1 MKCKVLTNLSH
12 DGKDYVPGDV
22 VELTEAQVKPL
33 LPDVVEPMGK
43 MKSEPAPAIPSDE
56 EEDEEELSY
65 NELREKAKELG
76 VPANGSKE
84 DLKERIAEAEAKAD
98 EEADEEETGD
108 EEEDEDPGANL

>member
-12 DGKDYVPGDV
+12 DGKDYVSGDV

-43 MKSEPAPAIPSDE
+43 MKSEPAPEKPSD

-76 VPANGSKE
+76 IPANGSKE

-98 EEADEEETGD
+98 ETDEEEETGD
-108 EEEDEDPGANL
+108 EDEDPGANL